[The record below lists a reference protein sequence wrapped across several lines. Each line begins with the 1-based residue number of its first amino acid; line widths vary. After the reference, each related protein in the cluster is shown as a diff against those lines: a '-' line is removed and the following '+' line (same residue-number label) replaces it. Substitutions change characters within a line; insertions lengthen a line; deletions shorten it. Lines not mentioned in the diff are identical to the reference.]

1 MTHGGALSVQDI
13 ETYEPTPEEAARRRK
28 RSVAIALIL
37 LALMTLVFVTT
48 IVRLGGMTGN

>member
-1 MTHGGALSVQDI
+1 MSVQDI

-28 RSVAIALIL
+28 RSVAIAMIL